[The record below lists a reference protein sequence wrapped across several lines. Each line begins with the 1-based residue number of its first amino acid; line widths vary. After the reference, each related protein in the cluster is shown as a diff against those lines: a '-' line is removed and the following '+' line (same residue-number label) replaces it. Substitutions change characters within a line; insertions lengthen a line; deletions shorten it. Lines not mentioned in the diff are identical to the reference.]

1 MQIKLEI
8 CFPLPYECLVWN
20 YKKDDVAAI
29 TKALDLNKTVRD
41 QVFLFDQVLMN
52 IFTMYPTNVSP
63 LMIKI
68 PCGWITAF
76 SKKFKKNSLFKQYL
90 KNGKI
95 EDDYQNLQV
104 VMTELSENI
113 TEKMNVYNFHLSQ
126 V

>member
-1 MQIKLEI
+1 
-8 CFPLPYECLVWN
+8 
-20 YKKDDVAAI
+20 
-29 TKALDLNKTVRD
+29 
-41 QVFLFDQVLMN
+41 
-52 IFTMYPTNVSP
+52 
-63 LMIKI
+63 MIKI

-76 SKKFKKNSLFKQYL
+76 SKKKGKNSLFKQYL

-113 TEKMNVYNFHLSQ
+113 TEKKNVYNFHLSQ